1 MLECH
6 SLKPKR
12 ARSPIQS
19 TIRWRV
25 RSACYTPV
33 RPVKVKRT
41 RSRGPRK
48 TSEVLVDGEDDPV
61 VLGPEPLV
69 VDLPRRDGVVVA
81 VAEADHGVLDRDERL
96 RRRRARP
103 GARPTA
109 GSSARK
115 IVGVPERVQADQRRR
130 HGGGV
135 PGEPRLTT
143 GAGQV
148 GDDARRARRLQRL
161 GGEAQVLRGACRK
174 PSSSIEPCRPRSGQ
188 RRRSP
193 DGRWGADLSPATARA
208 GWRCA
213 AGGHRRSCRPHE
225 EVPSCRPHVSP
236 QYLTVGRSP
245 THVGGV

>member
-1 MLECH
+1 ML
-6 SLKPKR
+6 R
-12 ARSPIQS
+12 AGQAGEGEHAVGDRE
-19 TIRWRV
+19 
-25 RSACYTPV
+25 
-33 RPVKVKRT
+33 
-41 RSRGPRK
+41 

-96 RRRRARP
+96 RRQHVATEAQHP
-103 GARPTA
+103 LQVHQLEV
-109 GSSARK
+109 
-115 IVGVPERVQADQRRR
+115 VGVPERVQADQRRR

-161 GGEAQVLRGACRK
+161 GGEAQVLRGARREDRLVD
-174 PSSSIEPCRPRSGQ
+174 EPCRPRSGQ
-188 RRRSP
+188 RRRSA
-193 DGRWGADLSPATARA
+193 DRRWGADLSPATARA

-236 QYLTVGRSP
+236 QYLAVGRSP